1 MYTDTSHDKSITS
14 NPVLKPGVTAED
26 LAARLLQHKISSEMK
41 IKQAQDRKE
50 QEIKAAQ
57 KLKINTNANDK
68 ILNGRKDAPIYER
81 VEKELQRK

>member
-1 MYTDTSHDKSITS
+1 
-14 NPVLKPGVTAED
+14 
-26 LAARLLQHKISSEMK
+26 MK